1 MRAVLKNLAEVQRK
15 HEFFL
20 ALNEREMNTA
30 LDVSGRVATRFV
42 MTFPRFTPRTGKTQK
57 ATKHRVIRRGRGGRV
72 MVFTNTAKH
81 AATLE
86 SGSRAHIIRGQ
97 TGNHLRF
104 KGREGKFIFRRV
116 VRHPGTKPYRFMSSA
131 YQAGNSY
138 FKRDMERRMTAISSR
153 F

>member
-1 MRAVLKNLAEVQRK
+1 MRAVLKNLDEVRRH

-57 ATKHRVIRRGRGGRV
+57 ATKHRVIRSRGGRV
-72 MVFTNTAKH
+72 MLFTNTAKH
-81 AATLE
+81 ADVLE
-86 SGSRAHIIRGQ
+86 SGSRPHVIRVRSR
-97 TGNHLRF
+97 NHLRF
-104 KGREGKFIFRRV
+104 KGRDGKFVFRES

-131 YQAGNSY
+131 YSAGNAY
-138 FKRDMERRMTAISSR
+138 FKSDMQRRMTAIASR